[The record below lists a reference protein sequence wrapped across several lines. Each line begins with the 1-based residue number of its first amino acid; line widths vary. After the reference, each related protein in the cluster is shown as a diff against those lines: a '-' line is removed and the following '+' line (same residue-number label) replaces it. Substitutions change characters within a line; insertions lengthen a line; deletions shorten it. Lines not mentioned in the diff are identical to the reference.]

1 MEEYKGK
8 NPLYLPQ
15 IGKKGFYLIKN
26 ISIKVQNFGKL
37 LFTDES
43 KFNIFGCNGCSKIW
57 RKANEI
63 MRLENLVPTINHGS
77 GSVMVWGIMAGARLG
92 KLVFTE
98 GAMDKCIWTHVII
111 YQNRL
116 KCYHLKTTGF
126 HLYNRK
132 PLEKQ
137 QDNDPKHI
145 VRIVKEWLLY
155 NVPSQVCFPTQS
167 PDLNPI
173 EHMWEKVGWHLRG
186 IWYY

>member
-1 MEEYKGK
+1 M
-8 NPLYLPQ
+8 YLPQ

-98 GAMDKCIWTHVII
+98 GAMDKCI
-111 YQNRL
+111 
-116 KCYHLKTTGF
+116 
-126 HLYNRK
+126 
-132 PLEKQ
+132 
-137 QDNDPKHI
+137 
-145 VRIVKEWLLY
+145 
-155 NVPSQVCFPTQS
+155 
-167 PDLNPI
+167 
-173 EHMWEKVGWHLRG
+173 
-186 IWYY
+186 